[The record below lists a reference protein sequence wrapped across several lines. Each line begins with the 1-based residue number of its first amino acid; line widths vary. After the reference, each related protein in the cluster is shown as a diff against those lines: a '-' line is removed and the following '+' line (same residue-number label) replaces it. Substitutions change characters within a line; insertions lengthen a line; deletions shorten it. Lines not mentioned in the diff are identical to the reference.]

1 MKPPDFFIVGA
12 LKAGTTSMADYLG
25 QHPQIFMPKVKDVNF
40 FGSDMEFSHTFQ
52 RSPDWFRPSREVYL
66 SFFEDAGSQRVGE
79 ASAAYLCSTMAAR
92 EIKEFCP
99 AADIIIMLRNPADM
113 IYSLFNHWRFNLN
126 EDIADFGEALA
137 AEEERRRGERIPSD
151 AFWPGGLL
159 YREVGRLA
167 DQVGRFFEVFDRSNL
182 HIIVFDDFK
191 NDTAAAYR
199 ETLRFLGVDEG
210 FEADLGISNPSMRA
224 RSPALQ
230 KFFINPP
237 RPLQPALHQLVKH
250 QGLRR
255 QISRFVQMLNRT
267 SRVRAELDPGLR
279 RELQAEFAP
288 QVERLSRLVDRDLT
302 HWIDE

>member
-99 AADIIIMLRNPADM
+99 A
-113 IYSLFNHWRFNLN
+113 
-126 EDIADFGEALA
+126 
-137 AEEERRRGERIPSD
+137 IPSD